1 MKTLIISLNLLAIS
15 LVPFIFVGIVSV
27 NHDAPTSIDAGSEV
41 EVTITLN
48 KGNITGPARIKLD
61 FSSALGL
68 SAEEVSSSG
77 ASFSYGDEVAN
88 FTWISIEPSD
98 KIEIKYKIKAEAG
111 AIGTKTISGK
121 FTYLDEDERKT
132 ISIPSIIIEVK
143 PNSNQANTTSTTNT
157 ETNPGSNE
165 TSNSSSSIEGISCS
179 RSIEKSGDEFIVTL
193 DLVKGNNKGFARIKD
208 NLPQGFT
215 AKEMQSDGSVFKF
228 VDNSAKFLWSLIPAD
243 KSNLTVK
250 YKLIPP
256 AGASG
261 NYSIDG
267 EFSGEFLVINEVP
280 QAVAISPTS
289 FTVEGSGGV
298 VVNNSNNNN
307 SISNS
312 NNNSNNINTNSNTSS
327 SNSNETS
334 SNSKEDL
341 NGIKYKV
348 QILAGHSN
356 VSTSSIKKQYSF
368 SDKITMEN
376 HDGWV
381 KYCTGSFATYKDAKS
396 KRNGLTSHN
405 FPGPFV
411 VAYNKG
417 TRITVQEA
425 LAISN
430 QNWVQ

>member
-15 LVPFIFVGIVSV
+15 LVPFIFVGNVYI
-27 NHDAPTSIDAGSEV
+27 NHDAPTTIDEGAEA

-48 KGNITGPARIKLD
+48 KGNITGPAKIKLD

-68 SAEEVSSSG
+68 SAYELNSSG
-77 ASFSYGDEVAN
+77 ASFNFGDDVAN
-88 FTWISIEPSD
+88 FTWISIDATD
-98 KIEIKYKIKAEAG
+98 KIEVKYKIKAEAG
-111 AIGTKTISGK
+111 AVGTKTISGK

-143 PNSNQANTTSTTNT
+143 STGSVANANSNNNVTN
-157 ETNPGSNE
+157 
-165 TSNSSSSIEGISCS
+165 TSNSSNSNGEISCS
-179 RSIEKSGDEFIVTL
+179 RSIEKSGKEFIVTL
-193 DLVKGNNKGFARIKD
+193 NLNKGNNKGFARIKD
-208 NLPQGFT
+208 NLPPGFT
-215 AKEMQSDGSVFKF
+215 AKELQNAGAVFKF
-228 VDNSAKFLWSLIPAD
+228 ADNSAKFLWSQIPAD
-243 KSNLTVK
+243 KSSLTVK

-256 AGASG
+256 ANASG
-261 NYSIDG
+261 TYSIDG
-267 EFSGEFLVINEVP
+267 EFSGEFLVVNEVP
-280 QAVAISPTS
+280 QSVAISPTS
-289 FTVEGSGGV
+289 FSIENAGGV
-298 VVNNSNNNN
+298 LASNNTGNSNDNKPKETKPSKPNKT
-307 SISNS
+307 SNS
-312 NNNSNNINTNSNTSS
+312 VENSSESP
-327 SNSNETS
+327 
-334 SNSKEDL
+334 EDV

-356 VSTSSIKKQYSF
+356 ISTSSIKKKYSF

-381 KYCTGSFATYKDAKS
+381 KYCTGSFSTYKEAKN
-396 KRNGLTSHN
+396 KRNGLSSYN

-411 VAYNKG
+411 VAYNNG